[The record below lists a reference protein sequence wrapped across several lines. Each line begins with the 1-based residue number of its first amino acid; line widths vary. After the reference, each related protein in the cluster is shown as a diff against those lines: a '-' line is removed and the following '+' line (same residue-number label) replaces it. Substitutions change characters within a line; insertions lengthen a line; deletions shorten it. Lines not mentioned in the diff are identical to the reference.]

1 MSSSESD
8 SSHES
13 DFHILHTRSTSY
25 RTTQQNSQSP
35 SSTASSSSNNQK
47 KTNRLT
53 FLKCTEHDDDNKNT
67 WTSMHSNCR
76 DCTRFTNL
84 LDGLKVNV
92 LPRTVDVLN
101 LLLTTKNGLWHDTK
115 WNGGDVYVECAQLVT
130 LTWLNCN
137 VYPSSLKTVK
147 KRLYDLFE
155 EYGAIKKYSKKSAAY
170 WSKCTH
176 FLQKIT
182 ELFSIQADTE
192 LQT

>member
-92 LPRTVDVLN
+92 LPTEWMFWICSWPQRTVYGMIQNGMVVMFTLNVLSWSH
-101 LLLTTKNGLWHDTK
+101 WH
-115 WNGGDVYVECAQLVT
+115 G
-130 LTWLNCN
+130 
-137 VYPSSLKTVK
+137 STVMCIHHHWRRWRK
-147 KRLYDLFE
+147 DYTICLRN
-155 EYGAIKKYSKKSAAY
+155 IV
-170 WSKCTH
+170 
-176 FLQKIT
+176 Q
-182 ELFSIQADTE
+182 
-192 LQT
+192 

>member
-1 MSSSESD
+1 MQG
-8 SSHES
+8 
-13 DFHILHTRSTSY
+13 LHTIY
-25 RTTQQNSQSP
+25 ELAGQLESQCI
-35 SSTASSSSNNQK
+35 AA
-47 KTNRLT
+47 
-53 FLKCTEHDDDNKNT
+53 
-67 WTSMHSNCR
+67 
-76 DCTRFTNL
+76 
-84 LDGLKVNV
+84 
-92 LPRTVDVLN
+92 RTVDVLN

-176 FLQKIT
+176 FLQNIRKSCAIPAIT
-182 ELFSIQADTE
+182 VH
-192 LQT
+192 